1 MSRDLLLL
9 LEPGFTD
16 PKYPGDRFICP
27 DGAPIEGLLAGD
39 PDHVSKLDIRR
50 LPFAKPRQVV
60 VDALDA
66 DHQSLPV
73 LILGDEQPLPAD
85 ALHVQ
90 QLGNKHFVTDTR
102 RILDLLAERHGF
114 FKTH

>member
-16 PKYPGDRFICP
+16 PKYPGERFICP

-39 PDHVSKLDIRR
+39 PGKVGALDIRR

-60 VDALDA
+60 VEALDA

-73 LILGDEQPLPAD
+73 LILGDEHPVPAD
-85 ALHVQ
+85 VQ
-90 QLGNKHFVTDTR
+90 RLGGKHFVTDTR

-114 FKTH
+114 FKVH

>member
-16 PKYPGDRFICP
+16 PKYPGERFICP

-39 PDHVSKLDIRR
+39 PDKVAALDIRR
-50 LPFAKPRQVV
+50 LPFARPRQVV
-60 VDALDA
+60 VEALDA

-73 LILGDEQPLPAD
+73 LILGDAHPLPANTQ
-85 ALHVQ
+85 HVQ
-90 QLGNKHFVTDTR
+90 QLGDKYFVTDTSA
-102 RILDLLAERHGF
+102 ILDLLAERHGF
-114 FKTH
+114 FKVH

>member
-9 LEPGFTD
+9 LEAGFID
-16 PKYPGDRFICP
+16 PDYPGQRFICP

-39 PDHVSKLDIRR
+39 PEHAGRLDVQR
-50 LPFAKPRQVV
+50 LPFARPRQQVV
-60 VDALDA
+60 AALDA

-73 LILGDEQPLPAD
+73 LILGDEQAPPAD
-85 ALHVQ
+85 GTHVQ
-90 QLGNKHFVTDTR
+90 QLGDKRFVTDTR

-114 FKTH
+114 FKVH

>member
-16 PKYPGDRFICP
+16 PDHPGVRFICP

-39 PDHVSKLDIRR
+39 PGKLAALDIQR

-66 DHQSLPV
+66 EHQSLPV

-85 ALHVQ
+85 AQHVQ
-90 QLGNKHFVTDTR
+90 QLGEKHFVTDTH

-114 FKTH
+114 FKLH